1 MRHRLSFPV
10 LQNCQVLYPSVHKS
24 LLFLFHFQF
33 WGRTDSKKITK
44 NAYPMWHINPTKI
57 LIQCFS
63 FHDSFLSYILL
74 KKNQICLSLWLIRLL
89 STVKCDFQMKMKMN
103 NLEELSLKP
112 LSPPATILLAYCFEV
127 LFLFLISTFSPKSA
141 LYQSSETALMRL
153 TTSELTNLVGEFL
166 ELIYTWPLSSKQT
179 TLLYLKILFSWPHA
193 L

>member
-1 MRHRLSFPV
+1 
-10 LQNCQVLYPSVHKS
+10 
-24 LLFLFHFQF
+24 
-33 WGRTDSKKITK
+33 
-44 NAYPMWHINPTKI
+44 
-57 LIQCFS
+57 
-63 FHDSFLSYILL
+63 
-74 KKNQICLSLWLIRLL
+74 
-89 STVKCDFQMKMKMN
+89 MKMKMN

-141 LYQSSETALMRL
+141 LYQSSETALIRL